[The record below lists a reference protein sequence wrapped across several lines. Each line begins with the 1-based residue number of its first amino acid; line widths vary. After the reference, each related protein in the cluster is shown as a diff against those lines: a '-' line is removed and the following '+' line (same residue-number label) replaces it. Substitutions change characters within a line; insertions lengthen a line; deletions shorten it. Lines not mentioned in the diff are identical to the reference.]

1 MTAKRPIGEDCQDAL
16 FQWLIDDEWARGIV
30 KIHEGCEPPCPR
42 KQSALDHLSQVSG
55 R

>member
-1 MTAKRPIGEDCQDAL
+1 MTNRPIGEGCDDDRDM
-16 FQWLIDDEWARGIV
+16 WLIDDAWARGIV

-42 KQSALDHLSQVSG
+42 KRCALDFLQQVSG

>member
-1 MTAKRPIGEDCQDAL
+1 MTAKRPIGEGCEDAL
-16 FQWLIDDEWARGIV
+16 VGMIDDEWARGIV